1 MKLLPFYLTLLLLS
15 SSLGAQTTTITGMVT
30 EQSGAGI
37 PGVNVSIKDSYDGGT
52 TDVNGKYEFTTE
64 ETGDHVIVAS
74 ILGYD
79 ALEQKITLNGTPQV
93 VNFKLKEQIKT
104 LDAVV
109 ISAGSFEASDENK
122 MVILRPLDI
131 VTTAGANGDIYGA
144 LMTLPGTQQVGETE
158 GLFVRGGDASETK
171 TIIDGMYV
179 SNPYF
184 SSVPDVP
191 QRGRFSPFQF
201 KGTFFSTGGYSAQY
215 GQAMSSALILESQDL
230 PSRST
235 SNIGIMTV
243 GAGGGHEHLWKDN
256 TSLGIYANYTNLA
269 GYYALIEQDRDWT
282 HPPEAVSGSL
292 TFRHRNKKNGMFKA
306 FTSYTYSGLS
316 LRYYDIN
323 DPTGNAKTNFSLYNN
338 NFFGNASFK
347 QKIGSKWILFSA
359 ASYSNNDDNIHVDTN
374 GIRSY
379 NDMLQGRVMLTHPM
393 GTLSSFRVGGEVLR
407 PNFISSFNQYKSTF
421 DDLYS
426 AAFAE
431 TDVYLSKNLVSRLGG
446 RFDYSTALASGK
458 VSPRVSLAYKTG
470 DKSQF
475 SFAYGDFYQN
485 PDRNYVTSTTS
496 LDFEKATHYI
506 LNFQYVDNKRTFRAE
521 AYYKQYNDL
530 VKFTLPDTTNNG
542 NGYAR
547 GFDLFWRDKKTF
559 KNTDYWIS
567 YSFLDTRRDWKDYPV
582 SATPPFAATH
592 TATLVYKYF
601 IDRINCGIGFTYTY
615 ATGRP
620 YFNPNKNTAS
630 DFMSDRTKDYHNFS
644 INGSWLTSIRDHF
657 TVVAFSC
664 TNALGIAN
672 VYSYRYSYD
681 GTRREPVMAASK
693 RAFFIGM
700 FISIGEDNSNTN

>member
-1 MKLLPFYLTLLLLS
+1 MKRLYYFFALQVLTLTAF
-15 SSLGAQTTTITGMVT
+15 GQTTVSGTIT

-37 PGVNVSIKDSYDGGT
+37 PGVNVSIKDSYDGAT
-52 TDVNGKYEFTTE
+52 TDVNGKFEFVTE

-74 ILGYD
+74 LIGYD
-79 ALEQKITLNGTPQV
+79 PIEQMITLNGTPQTITL
-93 VNFKLKEQIKT
+93 KLKEQIKQ

-230 PSRST
+230 PSKST

-243 GAGGGHEHLWKDN
+243 GAGLGHEHLWNQN
-256 TSLGIYANYTNLA
+256 TSLGIYGNYTNLA
-269 GYYALIEQDRDWT
+269 AYYALIEQNRDWT
-282 HPPEAVSGSL
+282 HAPEALSGSL
-292 TFRHRNKKNGMFKA
+292 TFRHKNKKNGMLKA
-306 FTSYTYSGLS
+306 FGSYTYSGLS
-316 LRYYDIN
+316 LRYPDIN
-323 DPTGNAKTNFSLYNN
+323 DPTGATRSNFSLYNN
-338 NFFGNASFK
+338 NLFANASFK
-347 QKIGSKWILFSA
+347 QRISANWVLFSA
-359 ASYSNNDDNIHVDTN
+359 ASYSNNDDNMHVDSN
-374 GIRSY
+374 AIDSY
-379 NDMLQGRVMLTHPM
+379 SDMLQGRVMLTHPI
-393 GTLSSFRVGGEVLR
+393 GTLSSFRIGGEILQ
-407 PNFISSFNQYKSTF
+407 PNFSTKFNQYESTF
-421 DDLYS
+421 DDVYS
-426 AAFAE
+426 AGFMEA
-431 TDVYLSKNLVSRLGG
+431 DVYLSKNLVSRLGG
-446 RFDYSTALASGK
+446 RFDYSNALGSGK
-458 VSPRVSLAYKTG
+458 VSPRISLAYKTG

-485 PDRNYVTSTTS
+485 PDKSYVTSTTNI
-496 LDFEKATHYI
+496 DFEKATHYI

-530 VKFTLPDTTNNG
+530 VKFVLDDTTNSG

-567 YSFLDTRRDWKDYPV
+567 YSFLDTKRNWKDYPSEV
-582 SATPPFAATH
+582 VPPFAATH

-601 IDRINCGIGFTYTY
+601 IDKLNCGIGFTYTY
-615 ATGRP
+615 ATGRH
-620 YFNPNKNTAS
+620 YFNPNKITPD
-630 DFMSDRTKDYHNFS
+630 DFMSDRTKDYQNFS

-657 TVVAFSC
+657 TVIAFSC
-664 TNALGIAN
+664 TNVLGIEN

-681 GTRREPVMAASK
+681 GTRREPVMASAK

-700 FISIGEDNSNTN
+700 FISIGEDNTNTD